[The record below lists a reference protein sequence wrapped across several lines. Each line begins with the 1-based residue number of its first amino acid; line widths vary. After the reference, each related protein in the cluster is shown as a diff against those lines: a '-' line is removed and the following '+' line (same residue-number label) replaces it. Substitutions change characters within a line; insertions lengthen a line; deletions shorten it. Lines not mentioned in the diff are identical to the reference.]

1 MYVRY
6 TRTIADRHSDV
17 LPALVESVRT
27 SWITTFQSAAVVSSL
42 LAGVS
47 GGLLSAINDDYDSV
61 AQFRESIRSFLYIAA
76 FGAIL
81 LNISAT
87 MTSLVLIERLSGL
100 QWNAAKR
107 HWAANNGFVV
117 NFDGVSLLSD
127 FGVHKLWRY
136 LIWHWLISLIA
147 GMWCMLFEII
157 MFVWV
162 SQKTTNAAKI
172 AMTCFMVFT
181 ALPLIIIQS
190 LPIRT
195 LLKAAG
201 RDK

>member
-1 MYVRY
+1 MLKAPDTWNVALF
-6 TRTIADRHSDV
+6 TLSVDRKTQ
-17 LPALVESVRT
+17 SVPQARC
-27 SWITTFQSAAVVSSL
+27 
-42 LAGVS
+42 
-47 GGLLSAINDDYDSV
+47 
-61 AQFRESIRSFLYIAA
+61 IRSFLYIAA

-201 RDK
+201 VVAVTFRTSAIGADSESAFPG

>member
-1 MYVRY
+1 MSYNSHASGHDTTVNPESVQD
-6 TRTIADRHSDV
+6 TASSHRTQPEPSGRNLSYV

-61 AQFRESIRSFLYIAA
+61 AQFRESIRSFLYIAS

-100 QWNAAKR
+100 QWSAAKR
-107 HWAANNGFVV
+107 HWVANHGFAV
-117 NFDGVSLLSD
+117 NFDGVELLSV
-127 FGVHKLWRY
+127 FGVHRLWRY
-136 LIWHWLISLIA
+136 LIWH
-147 GMWCMLFEII
+147 
-157 MFVWV
+157 
-162 SQKTTNAAKI
+162 
-172 AMTCFMVFT
+172 
-181 ALPLIIIQS
+181 
-190 LPIRT
+190 
-195 LLKAAG
+195 
-201 RDK
+201 